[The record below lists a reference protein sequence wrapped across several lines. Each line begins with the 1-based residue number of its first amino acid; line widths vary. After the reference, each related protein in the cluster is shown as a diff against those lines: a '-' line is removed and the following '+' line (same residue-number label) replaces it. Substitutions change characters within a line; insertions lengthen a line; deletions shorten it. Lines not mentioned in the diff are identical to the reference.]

1 MSIRLR
7 RSPLRRA
14 FLVAALS
21 VAALVGIGPARRAA
35 ACPFCSAV
43 SLTFAQ
49 EIAQSQAAVI
59 ARLVEPPAP
68 GSLGPRAE
76 GPLPKGKFAV
86 VEVLKGGDLVAEAG
100 HGGAD
105 GPPIETILLEE
116 KPVGTL
122 FLLMAVEPPKLVWS
136 SPIPV
141 SPRAVEYIRALGGLP
156 EKGPDRLAFFQRHLE
171 DADETLARDAYDEFA
186 VAPYADVRGL
196 ADRMDSGRLL
206 EWIENPKVQ
215 ANRRRLYATMLGT
228 CGTPRDADRIAQILA
243 NENLGPD
250 KAESRNGLDALIAC
264 YVTLRGPEG
273 LDLVDRLF
281 LERKGREIPFTETYA
296 AVMALRFLGEES
308 DKVPRERVLTSLRL
322 LLQEPK
328 LADLVIADL
337 ARWQDWS
344 VIDRLVELFEQAEA
358 DNIFVREPIVNYLR
372 ACPLPKAAEAIAK
385 LEKID
390 PEAVRRAATLAAFA
404 GAAAAPAAT
413 GTSAAPPAIDPEG
426 DAGDPTNGGPRPT
439 VPATGPEAAL
449 PPATAGAGDLAARI
463 PAVLGDEDATDD
475 APGVDPSRPTPAA
488 RASSTQKP
496 QAAAPGGASLLK
508 WAIWAGLV
516 LAIAAFARAK
526 LRPVG
531 ATAARRSR
539 NDAP

>member
-1 MSIRLR
+1 MLR
-7 RSPLRRA
+7 RSLLGRVW
-14 FLVAALS
+14 LVAACS
-21 VAALVGIGPARRAA
+21 VAALLGSGPASRAL

-49 EIAQSQAAVI
+49 EIAQSQAAVV

-100 HGGAD
+100 HGGPD

-122 FLLMAVEPPKLVWS
+122 FLLMGVEPPKLVWS

-141 SPRAVEYIRALGGLP
+141 SPRAVDYIRALGGLP

-186 VAPYADVRGL
+186 VAPYADVLGL
-196 ADRMDSGRLL
+196 ADRMDSTRLL

-228 CGTPRDADRIAQILA
+228 CGSARDADRIAQILA
-243 NENLGPD
+243 NENLGPE

-273 LDLVDRLF
+273 LDLVDKLF
-281 LERKGREIPFTETYA
+281 LDRKGREIPFTETYA

-308 DKVPRERVLTSLRL
+308 DKVPRERVLASLRL

-404 GAAAAPAAT
+404 GAAAAPAA
-413 GTSAAPPAIDPEG
+413 GTSAATIDPEG
-426 DAGDPTNGGPRPT
+426 DPGDPTNGGPRPT
-439 VPATGPEAAL
+439 APPTSPDAAMPAG
-449 PPATAGAGDLAARI
+449 TAGAGALAARI
-463 PAVLGDEDATDD
+463 PAVLADEEATDD
-475 APGVDPSRPTPAA
+475 APGIDPSRPAPAA
-488 RASSTQKP
+488 RPTTPKPEAS
-496 QAAAPGGASLLK
+496 APGGAPLFK

-531 ATAARRSR
+531 AAAGRSR